1 MINADK
7 ETPNESMEGVTMIY
21 TDNGR
26 ERAMLKAPLIYIYG
40 TQQGRTEFPKG
51 LSVDFFDANGRKES
65 FVRSDKGT
73 LNDTGQFLELR
84 DNVMMIN
91 YKTNDTLD
99 TDYLIW
105 KQDSAMIFAPHE
117 SRIHGESGR
126 FRGNNF
132 RSNQNFT
139 KSSWKNFRGE
149 YFYNQTD
156 TLK

>member
-40 TQQGRTEFPKG
+40 AQQGRTEFPKG
-51 LSVDFFDANGRKES
+51 LSVDFFDANGQKES
-65 FVRSDKGT
+65 FLRSDKGT
-73 LNDTGQFLELR
+73 MNDVGHFLELR
-84 DNVMMIN
+84 ENVRMIN
-91 YKTNDTLD
+91 YKSKDTLD

-105 KQDSAMIFAPHE
+105 KQDSAMIFAPHQ
-117 SRIHGESGR
+117 SHIHGQSGD
-126 FRGNNF
+126 FTGVNF

-139 KSSWKNFRGE
+139 KSSWKYPRGH
-149 YFYNQTD
+149 YFYNQID
-156 TLK
+156 TL